1 MRIFWPPA
9 EAAQAD
15 YERLRAA
22 ALAGTALTDVTELR
36 FARGGLSALI
46 ARPVSPPNLVATVH
60 GALRRPWSAQADPRL
75 TLWRPGSC
83 CCSAPLTHTPSLRNK
98 EKPSESRSRAATI
111 ALLPGG
117 RPPNGEDPG

>member
-22 ALAGTALTDVTELR
+22 VLAGTALADVTALR

-46 ARPVSPPNLVATVH
+46 ARPAAAPALVATVH
-60 GALRRPWSAQADPRL
+60 GTRRAPWTPHADPRMDAL
-75 TLWRPGSC
+75 
-83 CCSAPLTHTPSLRNK
+83 
-98 EKPSESRSRAATI
+98 AAGFV
-111 ALLPGG
+111 LLLHAADQHPVWETQGDA
-117 RPPNGEDPG
+117 R